1 MSVNIRALRGQDGDA
16 GRDAAWEALEAIEN
30 AADRLLVERLHPAT
44 WEAAPSGHARRA
56 DAGCVLVAEGDA
68 VSAEPTAEANARGA
82 ARRVIGF
89 VHVREAGG
97 VAHLEQLSVLP
108 EHGRRGVGSALVEAA
123 AAEAAQRGYDRLTLR
138 TYATVPWNA
147 PLYARLGFVEEAP
160 ATPFHR
166 RLAESERR
174 LGLDRYGPRI
184 QMARVLG

>member
-1 MSVNIRALRGQDGDA
+1 MEVRIRALRSDDG
-16 GRDAAWEALEAIEN
+16 DAAWEALEAIEN
-30 AADRLLVERLHPAT
+30 AADRLLVERFQPTT
-44 WEAAPSGHARRA
+44 WEPAPSGHARRA
-56 DAGCVLVAEGDA
+56 DAGFVLVAELGG
-68 VSAEPTAEANARGA
+68 AEAERTAESAPGDA

-89 VHVREAGG
+89 VHVLEAGG

-138 TYATVPWNA
+138 TYAAVPWNA

-166 RLAESERR
+166 RLAETERR
-174 LGLDRYGPRI
+174 LGLDQHGPRV
-184 QMARVLG
+184 QMVRALG